1 MGLKIVKVVKVVMDF
16 FNKFS
21 RAPKVKIIL
30 FSLISGM
37 TYALALAS
45 INSTMQHVSAG
56 NDTLKVNLLV
66 MFLLACLI
74 HIFFKRRSV
83 NMGTVAAENV
93 IRNVKEDITGKIRN
107 SELAFIEKIGKGTLY
122 TRLTENTDAI
132 SQGAPPLFLV
142 MESIFSL
149 LAILCYIAYL
159 SILSLAMIVI
169 VGALMSFSY
178 SRYIATATQ
187 KLKKSDAKEGELF
200 DGVNDILY
208 GFKEIRINYKKN
220 NDLFADI
227 ESISGETT
235 RQKIEASRA
244 LDNSLVL
251 MMSSYFIIVMGTIF
265 VLPVLGVTQ
274 KETITSL
281 VSSMLFLWGPIVMIF
296 MLSRQFTILVVAIN
310 QLNELDA
317 MFKGIKPNY
326 PGRARIPADFT
337 QISLNGIEYCY
348 RNSDGEDLFKIGPID
363 FSVKKGEIVFITGG
377 NGSGKSTLMK
387 LLTGLY
393 YPEPG
398 GAVTLGKEG
407 ITGETYPMYRELF
420 TTIFTDFHIFEKL
433 YGLENID
440 ETKVNELLYRM
451 EIDHKTNYFEDKFTN
466 IRLSTGQRK
475 RIAYISTVLED
486 KRIYVFD
493 EWAADQD
500 PEFRK
505 KFYSIFLDDM
515 RAMGK
520 TVIAVSH
527 DDQYF
532 HTADRIVKMDE
543 GKLVSV

>member
-1 MGLKIVKVVKVVMDF
+1 MGLQLVKVLVEF

-21 RAPKVKIIL
+21 MAPKVKISL
-30 FSLISGM
+30 FSLISGI

-45 INSTMQHVSAG
+45 INSTIKHVSAG

-66 MFLLACLI
+66 IFVLSCLI
-74 HIFFKRRSV
+74 HAFFKRRSL

-93 IRNVKEDITGKIRN
+93 IRNIKINITGKIRN
-107 SELAFIEKIGKGTLY
+107 SELSFIEKIGKGSLY
-122 TRLTENTDAI
+122 TRLTESTDAI
-132 SQGAPPLFLV
+132 SQGAPPLFLM

-149 LAILCYIAYL
+149 LAIFCYIAYL
-159 SILSLAMIVI
+159 SIVSLLMIMIVG
-169 VGALMSFSY
+169 VVMFFAY
-178 SRYIATATQ
+178 SRYIRTAME
-187 KLKKSDAKEGELF
+187 KLKRSDAKEAELF
-200 DGVNDILY
+200 DGVNDVLY

-220 NDLFADI
+220 NDIFADI
-227 ESISGETT
+227 QSISEETVGRKT
-235 RQKIEASRA
+235 EASTA
-244 LDNSLVL
+244 LDNSMIL
-251 MMSSYFIIVMGTIF
+251 MMSSYFVVMMGTIF
-265 VLPVLGVTQ
+265 VLPVFGVTE
-274 KETITSL
+274 KETIISL

-296 MLSRQFTILVVAIN
+296 MLSRQFTMLVLAVK
-310 QLNELDA
+310 QVNELDA
-317 MFKGIKPNY
+317 MFENIKPNY
-326 PGRARIPADFT
+326 PGRVPVPDVFSEIC
-337 QISLNGIEYCY
+337 LNGVEYCY
-348 RNSDGEDLFKIGPID
+348 KSRDGVENLFKIGPID

-398 GAVTLGKEG
+398 GIITLDKNRVMD
-407 ITGETYPMYRELF
+407 TVYPVYRELF
-420 TTIFTDFHIFEKL
+420 AIIFTDFHIFEKL
-433 YGLENID
+433 YGLEMID
-440 ETKVNELLYRM
+440 EARVNDLLCKM
-451 EIDHKTNYFEDKFTN
+451 EINHKTDYVEDKFTN

-475 RIAYISTVLED
+475 RIAYISAALEN
-486 KRIYVFD
+486 KQIYVFD

-505 KFYSIFLDDM
+505 KFYNVFLDDM

-543 GKLVSV
+543 GKIVAA

>member
-1 MGLKIVKVVKVVMDF
+1 MGLKVVKVVIEF

-21 RAPKVKIIL
+21 RAPKIKITL
-30 FSLISGM
+30 FSLISGI

-56 NDTLKVNLLV
+56 NDSLKVNLLV
-66 MFLLACLI
+66 MFVLACLI
-74 HIFFKRRSV
+74 HVFFKRRSV

-93 IRNVKEDITGKIRN
+93 IRNVKVDIVGKIRN

-122 TRLTENTDAI
+122 TRLTESTDAI

-149 LAILCYIAYL
+149 LAIFCYIAYL
-159 SILSLAMIVI
+159 SILSLSMIMI
-169 VGALMSFSY
+169 VGAVMFFSY
-178 SRYIATATQ
+178 SRYIATATE
-187 KLKKSDAKEGELF
+187 KLKLSDAKESALF

-220 NDLFADI
+220 NDLFAEI
-227 ESISGETT
+227 ESISGETA
-235 RQKIEASRA
+235 RQKTEASTA

-265 VLPVLGVTQ
+265 VLPVLGVSE

-296 MLSRQFTILVVAIN
+296 MLSRQFTMLVVAIH
-310 QLNELDA
+310 QVNELDA
-317 MFKGIKPNY
+317 MFEDTKPDY
-326 PGRARIPADFT
+326 PGRTPIPEVFT
-337 QISLNGIEYCY
+337 EITLNGVEYCY
-348 RNSDGEDLFKIGPID
+348 RSHDGETLFKIGPLD
-363 FSVKKGEIVFITGG
+363 FSVKKGEVVFITGG

-393 YPEPG
+393 HPEPG
-398 GAVTLGKEG
+398 GLVTLGKKG
-407 ITGETYPMYRELF
+407 ITGETYPVYRELF
-420 TTIFTDFHIFEKL
+420 ATIFTDFHIFEKL
-433 YGLENID
+433 YGLEMID
-440 ETKVNELLYRM
+440 ENKVNDLLRKM
-451 EIDHKTNYFEDKFTN
+451 EIDHKTKYFEDKFTK

-475 RIAYISTVLED
+475 RIAYISAVLED
-486 KRIYVFD
+486 KQIYVFD

-505 KFYSIFLDDM
+505 KFYNIFLEDM

-520 TVIAVSH
+520 TIIAVSH
-527 DDQYF
+527 DDHYF

-543 GKLVSV
+543 GKIVVV